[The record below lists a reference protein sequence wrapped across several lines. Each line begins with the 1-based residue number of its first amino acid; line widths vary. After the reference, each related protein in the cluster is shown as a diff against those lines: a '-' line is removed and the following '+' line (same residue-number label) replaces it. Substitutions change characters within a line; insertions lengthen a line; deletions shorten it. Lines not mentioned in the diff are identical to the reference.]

1 MFSGTY
7 TPKLDEKGRLFLPA
21 KFRDEMKEG
30 LVITRG
36 QERAL
41 DIRTRADFAV
51 FTEKFQ
57 NASQTDARL
66 RAYGRMLFALASE
79 QVPDK
84 QGRVMITP
92 ELRQYAGLDR
102 DAVVIGIYDRI
113 EIWEPSSWTDLH
125 RRPGAGLRQPPGR
138 DLPGLL
144 TGTTHQHNSTSVIA
158 GRGSRPLLPG
168 LL

>member
-1 MFSGTY
+1 MFSGTH

-21 KFRDEMKEG
+21 KFRDEMREG

-51 FTEKFQ
+51 FTEKFK
-57 NASQTDARL
+57 NASQTDAGT

-84 QGRVMITP
+84 QGRVTITP

-113 EIWEPSSWTDLH
+113 EIWEPSSWTTYTADQEQAFANLQEEIF
-125 RRPGAGLRQPPGR
+125 PGF
-138 DLPGLL
+138 
-144 TGTTHQHNSTSVIA
+144 
-158 GRGSRPLLPG
+158 
-168 LL
+168 

>member
-1 MFSGTY
+1 MFSGSY
-7 TPKLDEKGRLFLPA
+7 TPKLDDKGRLFLPA

-51 FTEKFQ
+51 FSEKFK

-84 QGRVMITP
+84 QGRITVTP
-92 ELRQYAGLDR
+92 ELRDYAALER
-102 DAVVIGIYDRI
+102 DCVVIGIYDRI
-113 EIWEPSSWTDLH
+113 EIWEPAAWSAYTE
-125 RRPGAGLRQPPGR
+125 Q
-138 DLPGLL
+138 
-144 TGTTHQHNSTSVIA
+144 Q
-158 GRGSRPLLPG
+158 
-168 LL
+168 

>member
-7 TPKLDEKGRLFLPA
+7 TPKLDDKGRLFLPA

-41 DIRTRADFAV
+41 DIRTQADFAV

-84 QGRVMITP
+84 QGRVTITP

-113 EIWEPSSWTDLH
+113 EIWEPQLLDRPTPPTRSRPSPTSRKRSSRASD
-125 RRPGAGLRQPPGR
+125 R
-138 DLPGLL
+138 
-144 TGTTHQHNSTSVIA
+144 HQHQQHTTPH
-158 GRGSRPLLPG
+158 R
-168 LL
+168 

>member
-1 MFSGTY
+1 MFSGTH

-21 KFRDEMKEG
+21 KFRDEMREG

-51 FTEKFQ
+51 FTERFK
-57 NASQTDARL
+57 NASQTDAGT

-84 QGRVMITP
+84 QGRVTITP
-92 ELRQYAGLDR
+92 ELRQYAGLER
-102 DAVVIGIYDRI
+102 DAVVIGVYDRI
-113 EIWEPSSWTDLH
+113 EVWEPRSWSAYTTDQEQAFANLQDEIF
-125 RRPGAGLRQPPGR
+125 PGF
-138 DLPGLL
+138 
-144 TGTTHQHNSTSVIA
+144 
-158 GRGSRPLLPG
+158 
-168 LL
+168 

>member
-1 MFSGTY
+1 MFSGSY
-7 TPKLDEKGRLFLPA
+7 TPKLDDKGRLFLPA

-41 DIRTRADFAV
+41 DIRHAGRLRRVHREVQERIAD
-51 FTEKFQ
+51 
-57 NASQTDARL
+57 RRPM

-84 QGRVMITP
+84 QGRVTITP

-102 DAVVIGIYDRI
+102 DAVVIGVYDRI
-113 EIWEPSSWTDLH
+113 EVWEPRSWTAYTADQEQAFANLQEEIF
-125 RRPGAGLRQPPGR
+125 PGF
-138 DLPGLL
+138 
-144 TGTTHQHNSTSVIA
+144 
-158 GRGSRPLLPG
+158 
-168 LL
+168 

>member
-21 KFRDEMKEG
+21 KFREEMKEG

-36 QERAL
+36 QDRSL
-41 DIRTRADFAV
+41 DLRTRADFDV
-51 FTEKFQ
+51 FTEKFK

-84 QGRVMITP
+84 QGRVSLTP
-92 ELRQYAGLDR
+92 ELREYAGLGR
-102 DAVVIGIYDRI
+102 DAVVIGIYDRV
-113 EIWEPSSWTDLH
+113 EIWEPAAWSRYTADQEQAFANLSEEVF
-125 RRPGAGLRQPPGR
+125 PGF
-138 DLPGLL
+138 
-144 TGTTHQHNSTSVIA
+144 
-158 GRGSRPLLPG
+158 
-168 LL
+168 

>member
-21 KFRDEMKEG
+21 KFREEMKEG

-36 QERAL
+36 QDRSL
-41 DIRTRADFAV
+41 DLRTRADFDV
-51 FTEKFQ
+51 FTEKFK

-84 QGRVMITP
+84 QGRVSLTP
-92 ELRQYAGLDR
+92 ELREYAGLGR
-102 DAVVIGIYDRI
+102 EAVVIGIYDRV
-113 EIWEPSSWTDLH
+113 EIWEPAAWSRYTADQEQAFANLSEEVF
-125 RRPGAGLRQPPGR
+125 PGF
-138 DLPGLL
+138 
-144 TGTTHQHNSTSVIA
+144 
-158 GRGSRPLLPG
+158 
-168 LL
+168 